1 MYRTLSTHDVS
12 IAHFDRFLALAPAL
26 TLTAAQAPRS
36 RCINILECLV
46 DDLRL
51 AVIVIGGIFTVNVEK
66 QVFLVVRYLQI
77 YLAQVMVAV
86 RTIL

>member
-1 MYRTLSTHDVS
+1 
-12 IAHFDRFLALAPAL
+12 
-26 TLTAAQAPRS
+26 
-36 RCINILECLV
+36 V

-51 AVIVIGGIFTVNVEK
+51 AVIVIIRVVFAVIVEK

-86 RTIL
+86 GAIL

>member
-1 MYRTLSTHDVS
+1 M
-12 IAHFDRFLALAPAL
+12 
-26 TLTAAQAPRS
+26 
-36 RCINILECLV
+36 
-46 DDLRL
+46 
-51 AVIVIGGIFTVNVEK
+51 IVIGGAFAVMVEK